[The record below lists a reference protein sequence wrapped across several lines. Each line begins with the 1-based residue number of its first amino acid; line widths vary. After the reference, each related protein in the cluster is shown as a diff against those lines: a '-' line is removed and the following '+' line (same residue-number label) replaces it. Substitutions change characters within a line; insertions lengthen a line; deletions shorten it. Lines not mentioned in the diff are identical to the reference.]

1 MPRGRGRRPRRA
13 NPVAQ
18 PAHRGNRRKA
28 AVIDDD
34 EPPQLRQCLDVLH
47 RLPEQEPEHPV

>member
-18 PAHRGNRRKA
+18 PAHRGNRRRA

-47 RLPEQEPEHPV
+47 RLPEQEPERPV